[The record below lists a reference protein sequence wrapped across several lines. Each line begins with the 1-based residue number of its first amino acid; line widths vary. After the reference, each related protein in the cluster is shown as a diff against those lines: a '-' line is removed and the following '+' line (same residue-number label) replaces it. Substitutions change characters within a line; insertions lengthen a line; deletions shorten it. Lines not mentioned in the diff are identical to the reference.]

1 MQSIGR
7 HVELVYKTANRYKVG
22 QYELPKLE
30 VEVQTSIGFD
40 DFEYMQKAT
49 EMQERLQKSDKLVM
63 DVTEF

>member
-1 MQSIGR
+1 
-7 HVELVYKTANRYKVG
+7 
-22 QYELPKLE
+22 LPKLE